1 VDPLSQQVQSTFG
14 KILFNAGKPDEAI
27 LRLKRA
33 IERDPRNAQAHH
45 HLGQIYEQIGKHAE
59 ALAIYDKARVLRGNP
74 PDNPRFRALQ
84 ASVYA
89 RMGKRSEAKR
99 MLAGIG
105 TSPAAGAQ
113 AYLGDK
119 DEAFRILFRMVDER
133 EPHVF
138 FLKSDPQFTGLH
150 SDPRWPELLRRMN
163 LPAQ

>member
-1 VDPLSQQVQSTFG
+1 MVAEHPVAAHAHRGVVDDV
-14 KILFNAGKPDEAI
+14 AG
-27 LRLKRA
+27 RLGV
-33 IERDPRNAQAHH
+33 AQAHH
-45 HLGQIYEQIGKHAE
+45 HLGRAYEHMGKYTE
-59 ALAIYDKARVLRGNP
+59 ALAIYDKARILRGNP
-74 PDNPRFRALQ
+74 PDDPRFRALQ

-89 RMGKRSEAKR
+89 RMGKRSQAR
-99 MLAGIG
+99 RLLAGIK

-119 DEAFRILFRMVDER
+119 DEAFKILFKMVEER

-138 FLKSDPQFTGLH
+138 FLKSDPQFVGLH